1 VHSIESSVSQIEI
14 GEVHTLVTGEEKGRS
29 EMDRKQWK
37 TIDTYDQDDY
47 SRVLVTLLFTDLV
60 GSTELAVA
68 LGDQRWRDLLA
79 RHHATVRENLDRYC
93 GREIDCAGDGFFATF
108 ETATHAVRCGL
119 SLTRSLHLLGLEVRV
134 GLHTGECER
143 FGDKVSGVAVHA
155 AARLSQ
161 LARPG
166 EILVSGTVRDVVAG
180 SGLRFEERD
189 AQSLKGLPGSWNLFA
204 AVATVEGSEQ
214 VAERDE
220 EPRVHRLSP
229 RERHQAPVSTGIS

>member
-1 VHSIESSVSQIEI
+1 
-14 GEVHTLVTGEEKGRS
+14 
-29 EMDRKQWK
+29 MDREQQKR
-37 TIDTYDQDDY
+37 IETYATGDS

-68 LGDQRWRDLLA
+68 LGDRRWRDLLA
-79 RHHATVRENLDRYC
+79 RHHAIVREQLDRFL

-119 SLTRSLHLLGLEVRV
+119 SLTRSLRLLGLEVRI

-143 FGDKVSGVAVHA
+143 LGEKVSGVAVHA

-166 EILVSGTVRDVVAG
+166 EILVSSTVKDVAAG
-180 SGLRFEERD
+180 SDLRFEERD
-189 AQSLKGLPGSWNLFA
+189 ARSLKGLPGSWRLFA
-204 AVATVEGSEQ
+204 AVGSPPEDSGQ
-214 VAERDE
+214 VPQGDE
-220 EPRVHRLSP
+220 DPNVHRLAP
-229 RERHQAPVSTGIS
+229 RETHQAAVATGVAQPG